1 MYLNIMF
8 EENDPALIAHAL
20 SVIAEARD
28 TTQIVNEAGI
38 WREALYKR
46 YVITMRHV
54 LISSIVW

>member
-1 MYLNIMF
+1 ML

-20 SVIAEARD
+20 SVIAEARG
-28 TTQIVNEAGI
+28 TTQIANEAGI

>member
-1 MYLNIMF
+1 MYLNIML

-20 SVIAEARD
+20 SVIAEARG
-28 TTQIVNEAGI
+28 TTQIANEAGI